1 MGKLLNNYYFM
12 FAKDL
17 ISTKII
23 PLKLSDTGAEALSI
37 MNDFYIKQLPVVE
50 NKKLVGI
57 ISEGDLLEYGFDN
70 EINAINFKSKP
81 LVFIKTDDHIYEA
94 MRILAEYDVNI
105 IPVINSKNNYVGLIT
120 QEDLI
125 SYFAKTG
132 SFNEPG
138 SIVVLEVNKRDYSLS
153 NISHII
159 ESEDAA
165 VLSSYITT
173 DLETHKINVT
183 LKINRQNTQDIIAS
197 LKRHNY
203 EVKAF
208 FDESEYLDILKER
221 YDALINFLNV

>member
-1 MGKLLNNYYFM
+1 M

-23 PLKLSDTGAEALSI
+23 PLKLSDTGAEALST
-37 MNDFYIKQLPVVE
+37 MNDFFTKQLPVVE
-50 NKKLVGI
+50 DKKLVGI

-70 EINAINFKSKP
+70 PINAINFKSKP
-81 LVFIKTDDHIYEA
+81 LVFVKSDDHIYEA
-94 MRILAEYDVNI
+94 MRVLAEYDVSI
-105 IPVINSKNNYVGLIT
+105 IPVINSKNHYVGLIT

-138 SIVVLEVNKRDYSLS
+138 SVVVLEVQKRDYSLS
-153 NISHII
+153 NISGII

-173 DLETHKINVT
+173 DLETNRINVT
-183 LKINRQNTQDIIAS
+183 LKINRQNTQNILAS

-203 EVKAF
+203 TVKAF
-208 FDESEYLDILKER
+208 FDESEYLDILKDR
-221 YDALINFLNV
+221 YDSLINFLNV